1 MATFSIAG
9 NTGGATGAGAL
20 VQLTSDRGDIQ
31 ATAISDNN
39 GVYSIPSLP
48 DQRTYYLTA
57 TLSGKVYRFVHA
69 VSINGANAVD
79 VNFQPTNANASNVNT
94 PGF

>member
-1 MATFSIAG
+1 MALFSIAG

-20 VQLTSDRGDIQ
+20 VQCSSLQGDIVVS
-31 ATAISDNN
+31 AIADNN
-39 GVYSIPSLP
+39 GIYTIPNLQ
-48 DQRTYYLTA
+48 DQRTYVLTA
-57 TLSGKVYRFVHA
+57 NLTGQVYRFKHS

-79 VNFQPTNANASNVNT
+79 VNFQPTLANASNVNT